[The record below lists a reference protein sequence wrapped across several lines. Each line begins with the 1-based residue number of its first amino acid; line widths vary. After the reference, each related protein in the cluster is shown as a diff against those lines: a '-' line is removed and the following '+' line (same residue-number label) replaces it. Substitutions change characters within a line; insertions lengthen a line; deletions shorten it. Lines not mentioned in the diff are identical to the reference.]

1 VRGRIKI
8 TEQGESVTNRYGMA
22 DIAHRHLEQMI
33 HAVLLTSGKRPA
45 YPQARGG
52 TWEAAL
58 NELSATAERSY
69 RAFVHDSPAM
79 LAYFHA
85 ATPIND
91 IGRLNIG
98 SRPARRRATEGI
110 NDLRAIPWV
119 FAWTQSRA
127 ELPGWYGLG
136 TALAV
141 WAGEGEARWELLRTM
156 YLDWPFFRNLIDN
169 AQVSMRKADM
179 CIAEVYAGLADCET
193 CAAIYPIL
201 AEEFGRTEAAIL
213 RLTGQQELL
222 DQASW
227 LQRAIRLRNPYI
239 DPMNYI
245 QVALLR
251 RLRAATGN
259 EAEALHDVVLLSV
272 NGIAAGLRST
282 G

>member
-1 VRGRIKI
+1 
-8 TEQGESVTNRYGMA
+8 
-22 DIAHRHLEQMI
+22 
-33 HAVLLTSGKRPA
+33 
-45 YPQARGG
+45 
-52 TWEAAL
+52 
-58 NELSATAERSY
+58 
-69 RAFVHDSPAM
+69 M

-98 SRPARRRATEGI
+98 SRPARRRATESI

-136 TALAV
+136 TALAG
-141 WAGEGEARWELLRTM
+141 WAGDDAGRWALLTTM
-156 YLDWPFFRNLIDN
+156 YGEWPFFRAVIDN

-179 CIAEVYAGLADCET
+179 PIAEVYAGLADCDT
-193 CAAIYPIL
+193 CATVYPVL
-201 AEEFGRTEAAIL
+201 VQAFNRSEAAIL
-213 RLTGQQELL
+213 RLTGQQGLL
-222 DQASW
+222 DQSPW